1 MLLCDSEVFVVEEAW
16 LRRDTPNASVPNGPM
31 ATTLE
36 DRERE
41 MIEAALT
48 ACQGQVS
55 GPRGAAVKL
64 GMPRQTLDSRIASL
78 NIDKHRFKTL

>member
-1 MLLCDSEVFVVEEAW
+1 M
-16 LRRDTPNASVPNGPM
+16 ASS
-31 ATTLE
+31 LE

-41 MIEAALT
+41 MIEAALK
-48 ACQGQVS
+48 ACNGQVA

-78 NIDKHRFKTL
+78 NIHKHRFKTP

>member
-1 MLLCDSEVFVVEEAW
+1 MIS
-16 LRRDTPNASVPNGPM
+16 
-31 ATTLE
+31 TLE

-48 ACQGQVS
+48 ACHGQVS

-64 GMPRQTLDSRIASL
+64 GMPRQTLDSRIGSL
-78 NIDKHRFKTL
+78 NIDKRRFTTL